1 MPHLFVPKSLLD
13 FLLLKAEKIKAD
25 FEKEE
30 KLFNEYKSDS
40 LFGGLGMD
48 SGMKGFGVTM
58 HVASKDKDE
67 PDLVGTYN
75 DKGQWVDEDGNV
87 FNGYFDVEGNWV
99 EYEQFDVSKEGSYNE
114 NAQWVDKDGNVY
126 DGYFDE
132 EGRWIDYT
140 YTDPS
145 GEIVD
150 NGYFDD
156 KIGKWVPYGYFAGD
170 GTYHKF

>member
-1 MPHLFVPKSLLD
+1 M
-13 FLLLKAEKIKAD
+13 
-25 FEKEE
+25 
-30 KLFNEYKSDS
+30 
-40 LFGGLGMD
+40 
-48 SGMKGFGVTM
+48 
-58 HVASKDKDE
+58 
-67 PDLVGTYN
+67 
-75 DKGQWVDEDGNV
+75 
-87 FNGYFDVEGNWV
+87 
-99 EYEQFDVSKEGSYNE
+99 SKEGSYNE

-140 YTDPS
+140 YTDLN